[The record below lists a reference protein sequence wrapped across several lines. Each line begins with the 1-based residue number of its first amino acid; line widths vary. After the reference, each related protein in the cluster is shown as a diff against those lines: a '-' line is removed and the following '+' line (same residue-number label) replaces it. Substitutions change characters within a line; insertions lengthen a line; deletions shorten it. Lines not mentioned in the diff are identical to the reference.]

1 MGARGAAGAAGG
13 TQAPPQ
19 HVSGADSHLS
29 EEEGSSDEQ
38 EALDEVSVIRI
49 ATPGGDEDIALREVF
64 YECHANAPPTAGES
78 KEETLEHRAHDLVAR
93 KDFDFAT
100 CKRLLELVCK
110 TLKHPK
116 SSNPYSTAA

>member
-38 EALDEVSVIRI
+38 ALDEVSVIRI

-100 CKRLLELVCK
+100 CTGLLELVCK